1 MYDGYDACSSSVQGE
16 LHAKQSSRLES
27 GNGISG
33 VAEVAGVLICVS
45 VPERRV
51 VGVEE
56 VESSDVPVAVA
67 AFFLRNLFRIPAGSL
82 SIVKTCLWRELE
94 GVQEDLRGDRSCL
107 RRSSKMTNWVVA
119 VVCGEGKMI

>member
-1 MYDGYDACSSSVQGE
+1 MYDGYEACSSSVQGE

-67 AFFLRNLFRIPAGSL
+67 AFFLRNFLRIPAGSL
-82 SIVKTCLWRELE
+82 SIMKTSLWRELE
-94 GVQEDLRGDRSCL
+94 GVQEELRVGSEL
-107 RRSSKMTNWVVA
+107 FA
-119 VVCGEGKMI
+119 AE